1 MSKYTTTHKLTD
13 DGIFFVF
20 VPKYVHFLWYYLYNR
35 YKIKTRQL
43 YLICKIRKFYCGSS
57 VTGHVFSRDTTHHS
71 SCYLPRKGH
80 RVSWMKCLT
89 IVITLFVVCLWC
101 SILFMDRRP
110 EHCHRDFALIV
121 IVKTTSS
128 LLYLAVRK
136 TWGSLTCFGFIC
148 SVLNSLCILN
158 GARDK
163 S

>member
-1 MSKYTTTHKLTD
+1 MYVKIYNTAQTNGRWNLFCCLILSCL
-13 DGIFFVF
+13 FVF
-20 VPKYVHFLWYYLYNR
+20 SKSCSEIIH
-35 YKIKTRQL
+35 L